1 MTPYTPSPLPITNLD
16 WKRLISL
23 VGKANASLS
32 QYNGLLESMI
42 NPHVLLSPLT
52 MKEATLSSK
61 IEGTQATLSE
71 VLKYEVGEVY
81 NAEKERDIQEIWNYR
96 KAMLK
101 AEELIKK
108 DESIH
113 LNMIKSLHKILLD
126 GVRGANKA
134 RGEFR
139 TDQNWIGAAGCS
151 IQEATF
157 VPPNPIDMNIAL
169 TNWENYLNN
178 EDEDILIQLAVVHA
192 QFEMIHP
199 FKDGNGRIGRIL
211 IPLFLY
217 MKKYLNLPVFYLSE
231 YLEENREAYYAHL
244 NAISQQ
250 GKWQEWIEF
259 FLNAVIV
266 QSAINTEKAK
276 TILELYD
283 RMKEK
288 IQKVTHSQYAVASL
302 DAIFAQPIMNSTT
315 FLEKTKIDRRGTAN
329 AILNKL
335 VEEDVLTITKKG
347 VGRSPS
353 RYVFMDLIQ
362 LVDDRV

>member
-1 MTPYTPSPLPITNLD
+1 MRPYVPSSLPITNLD
-16 WKRLISL
+16 WKRLVSL
-23 VGKANASLS
+23 VGKANAGLS

-52 MKEATLSSK
+52 IKEATLSSK

-71 VLKYEVGEVY
+71 VLEYEAGEAY
-81 NAEKERDIQEIWNYR
+81 NIEKERDIKEIWNYR
-96 KAMLK
+96 SAMLK
-101 AEELIKK
+101 AEKLIKK
-108 DESIH
+108 DECIH
-113 LNMIKSLHKILLD
+113 LNMIKALHKILLD

-139 TDQNWIGAAGCS
+139 TDQNWIGTPGCA
-151 IQEATF
+151 IQEAKF

-169 TNWENYLNN
+169 NNWENYLNN
-178 EDEDILIQLAVVHA
+178 DDEDILIQLAVVHA

-231 YLEENREAYYAHL
+231 YLESNREEYYAKL
-244 NAISQQ
+244 NAISQE

-259 FLNAVIV
+259 FLNAVIE
-266 QSAINTEKAK
+266 QSAINIKKAK
-276 TILELYD
+276 AILELYD
-283 RMKEK
+283 KMKEK
-288 IQKVTHSQYAVASL
+288 IQCVTHSQYAIASL
-302 DAIFAQPIMNSTT
+302 DAIFSQPIMNSTT
-315 FLEKTKIDRRGTAN
+315 FLKKTKIDRRGTAN
-329 AILNKL
+329 TILNKL
-335 VEEDVLTITKKG
+335 VEKGILKIAKKG
-347 VGRSPS
+347 IGRTPS

-362 LVDDRV
+362 LVDSGA